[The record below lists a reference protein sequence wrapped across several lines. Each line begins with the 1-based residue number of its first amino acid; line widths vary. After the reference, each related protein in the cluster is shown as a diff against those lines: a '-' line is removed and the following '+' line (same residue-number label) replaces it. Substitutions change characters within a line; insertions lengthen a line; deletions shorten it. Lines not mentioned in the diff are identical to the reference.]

1 MSVNRII
8 SSGYSGGP
16 GEHSTK
22 HGRDNTETPQLSKVA
37 QAALVGLNHRSV
49 IEEAA
54 EVTGQTPED
63 IAKGLGEILDRVAD
77 SIEPGSY

>member
-1 MSVNRII
+1 MSVSRTTR
-8 SSGYSGGP
+8 SEHSGGS
-16 GEHSTK
+16 GEHPS
-22 HGRDNTETPQLSKVA
+22 HRQHNSQVPQLSARA
-37 QAALVGLNHRSV
+37 QAALVGLNHRKV

-77 SIEPGSY
+77 NIEPNR